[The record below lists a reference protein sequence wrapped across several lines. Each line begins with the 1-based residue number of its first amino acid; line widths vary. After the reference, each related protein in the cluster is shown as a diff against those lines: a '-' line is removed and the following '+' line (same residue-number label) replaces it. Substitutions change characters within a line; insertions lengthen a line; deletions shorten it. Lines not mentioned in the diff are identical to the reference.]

1 MTSAAPPDWT
11 AGTPRLVV
19 YRCQLCGHAWY
30 LPRQACPGCGRTE
43 VTPVVSA
50 GAGVVVASTTVW
62 RRPDVSPDGASPV
75 GIALVD
81 LAEGGRAMGRCRPGT
96 PVGARVRAV
105 FVTEPAGHAEHAED
119 GEHSKDGGRLLPM
132 FEPEGE

>member
-1 MTSAAPPDWT
+1 MTAATPSDWT
-11 AGTPRLVV
+11 RGTPRLVV
-19 YRCQLCGHAWY
+19 YRCPACGQAWY
-30 LPRQACPGCGRTE
+30 LPRQACPACGQAGA
-43 VTPVVSA
+43 TPVISA

-62 RRPDVSPDGASPV
+62 RRPDRSRDEAGPV

-105 FVTEPAGHAEHAED
+105 FITGPATGAEHAT
-119 GEHSKDGGRLLPM
+119 DGGRLLPM
-132 FEPEGE
+132 FELEGE